1 MSIIMTPLH
10 VSIQQYQ
17 SVTYKTVEY
26 VLTGHGPKH
35 SIGTVQTFLAANLG
49 G

>member
-1 MSIIMTPLH
+1 MAIRMTALH
-10 VSIQQYQ
+10 VSIQQNQ
-17 SVTYKTVEY
+17 SVTYKIVEY

-35 SIGTVQTFLAANLG
+35 SIVTVQTFLAANLG